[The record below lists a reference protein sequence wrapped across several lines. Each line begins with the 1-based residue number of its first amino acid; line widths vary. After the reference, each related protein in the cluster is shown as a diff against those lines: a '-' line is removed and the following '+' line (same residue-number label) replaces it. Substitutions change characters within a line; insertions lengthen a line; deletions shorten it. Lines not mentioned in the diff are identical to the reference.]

1 MSDDERFDSMFLSM
15 AQSHT
20 GGIEVMLKTFFG
32 FLSRKTDFFHGA
44 EPGVPRKLILKTLKE
59 FEDKA
64 DEKRAEAQKEKEE
77 RERKHRE
84 QKEREK
90 LREQE
95 AFKKNAAPTT
105 ASNNSGPEI
114 EEVTEEEAQ
123 QFLEQQKEK
132 ETTKQEP
139 DMQVDTPEAKDDEKK
154 DDDEEEEDEKDKG
167 KMKPNVGNGADLDK
181 YHWTQTLSEID
192 LFVPTGMETAL
203 KSRDIVV
210 QFQKKHL
217 KVALK
222 NQPPIIDEE
231 VPKEVKVEDCY
242 WTLED
247 GRTIHIFLE
256 KVNKMEW
263 WDRLVLTDPEINTK
277 KVQPENSKLG
287 DLDGETRS
295 MVEKMMYDQKQKEMG
310 KPTSEEAK
318 KQEMMEKFMKQHPEM
333 DFSKAKFS

>member
-1 MSDDERFDSMFLSM
+1 
-15 AQSHT
+15 
-20 GGIEVMLKTFFG
+20 MLKTFFG

-44 EPGVPRKLILKTLKE
+44 EPGVPRKLILKVLKE

-64 DEKRAEAQKEKEE
+64 EEKRAEALKEKEE

-95 AFKKNAAPTT
+95 AFEKNATT
-105 ASNNSGPEI
+105 NATSKEDGPQI
-114 EEVTEEEAQ
+114 EEVTEEEAE

-132 ETTKQEP
+132 ENVKQEP
-139 DMQVDTPEAKDDEKK
+139 AMQVDDTQKKDDEKK
-154 DDDEEEEDEKDKG
+154 DDEEEEEEDEKDKG
-167 KMKPNVGNGADLDK
+167 KMKPNVGNGCDLDK
-181 YHWTQTLSEID
+181 YHWNQTLSEID
-192 LFVPTGMETAL
+192 LFVPSGLKFAL
-203 KSRDIVV
+203 KSKDVSV
-210 QFQKKHL
+210 EFQKKHL
-217 KVALK
+217 KVTLK
-222 NQPPIIDEE
+222 GHPPIIDGE
-231 VPKEVKVEDCY
+231 VQQEIKIDECY

-247 GRTIHIFLE
+247 GRVIHIFLE

-263 WDRLVLTDPEINTK
+263 WDRLVTTDPEINTK

-295 MVEKMMYDQKQKEMG
+295 MVEKMMYDQRQKEMG

-318 KQEMMEKFMKQHPEM
+318 KQEMMSKFMAQHPEM